1 MFINIQ
7 TKASSDHSAEL
18 SRSSFPVSIFNH
30 SGNGFCS
37 LPPWSKYRSSD
48 LAGAKFGPLED
59 GIARFCVAVVISG
72 EYVYNVR
79 MKRKDFYLT
88 EPQIKAMEIEA
99 KRLGITVAELLRRII
114 DLYFEKK
121 SDDVHLSK

>member
-1 MFINIQ
+1 
-7 TKASSDHSAEL
+7 
-18 SRSSFPVSIFNH
+18 
-30 SGNGFCS
+30 
-37 LPPWSKYRSSD
+37 
-48 LAGAKFGPLED
+48 
-59 GIARFCVAVVISG
+59 
-72 EYVYNVR
+72 